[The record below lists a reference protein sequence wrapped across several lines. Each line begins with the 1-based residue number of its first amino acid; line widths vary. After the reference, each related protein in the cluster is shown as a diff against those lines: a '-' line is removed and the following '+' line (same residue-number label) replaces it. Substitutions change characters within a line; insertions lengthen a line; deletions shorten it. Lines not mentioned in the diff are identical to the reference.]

1 MLLRAR
7 KILEV
12 LCFLIV
18 CATTF
23 LLWFVSLPRWGKYL
37 CLLIGGVLPGLGAFG
52 WSSRKRLEILRQIPN
67 FNRIC
72 GIVFVVVWFVLD
84 IAVEVISPESRWIMV
99 NDGFSAG
106 LGLVEC
112 LNAWIYLLYLFAP
125 QKLRLQEQPEEE

>member
-1 MLLRAR
+1 MFSHCLCNNLPTMVRFLAPVG
-7 KILEV
+7 KIPLSANWRSASRV
-12 LCFLIV
+12 
-18 CATTF
+18 
-23 LLWFVSLPRWGKYL
+23 
-37 CLLIGGVLPGLGAFG
+37 GAFG

-67 FNRIC
+67 FKRIC

>member
-1 MLLRAR
+1 MFSHCLCNNLPTMVRFLAPVG
-7 KILEV
+7 KIPLSANWRSASRV
-12 LCFLIV
+12 
-18 CATTF
+18 
-23 LLWFVSLPRWGKYL
+23 
-37 CLLIGGVLPGLGAFG
+37 GGI
-52 WSSRKRLEILRQIPN
+52 RLEQPKTLGDTETDSQLQTNLRDSV
-67 FNRIC
+67 C
-72 GIVFVVVWFVLD
+72 SGVVVLD

>member
-37 CLLIGGVLPGLGAFG
+37 CLLIGGVLPGLGG
-52 WSSRKRLEILRQIPN
+52 IRLEQPKTLGDTETDSQLQTNLRDSV
-67 FNRIC
+67 C
-72 GIVFVVVWFVLD
+72 SGVVC
-84 IAVEVISPESRWIMV
+84 
-99 NDGFSAG
+99 AG
-106 LGLVEC
+106 YSGGGDL
-112 LNAWIYLLYLFAP
+112 P
-125 QKLRLQEQPEEE
+125 